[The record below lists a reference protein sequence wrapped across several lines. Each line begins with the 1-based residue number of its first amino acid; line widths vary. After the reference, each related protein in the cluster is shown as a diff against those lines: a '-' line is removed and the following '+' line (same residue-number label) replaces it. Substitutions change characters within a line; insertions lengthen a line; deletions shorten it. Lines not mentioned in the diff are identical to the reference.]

1 MDEALA
7 EPKTKNC
14 SEEILAILL
23 MNGSTQENGKLMFKS
38 PNSLTACRLQLI
50 QGKVTRHCGLG
61 LWVLL
66 GADLSDERL
75 GQ

>member
-1 MDEALA
+1 MDEVLA
-7 EPKTKNC
+7 EPSTKTKNC

-23 MNGSTQENGKLMFKS
+23 KNGSTSENGKLKFKS
-38 PNSLTACRLQLI
+38 LNSLMACRLQVI

-66 GADLSDERL
+66 GADL
-75 GQ
+75 